1 MQPRGGITKQGSNK
15 SPHTHTHAHTRTH
28 RVKGIKSTT
37 LISSF
42 IVLFYNCIHTGSASL
57 SVHRFEARGW
67 LLRIFQ
73 AAVA

>member
-15 SPHTHTHAHTRTH
+15 SPPPTHTPTHMH

-73 AAVA
+73 AVVA